1 MYLLLYLF
9 CSFIENLFAVK
20 YCTRLKSTFGIRALL
35 ALGGRLCGQGL
46 AWDCDKPCYSG
57 RSVVLIFQVKR
68 NGKQFE
74 DGDREV

>member
-1 MYLLLYLF
+1 V
-9 CSFIENLFAVK
+9 VK
-20 YCTRLKSTFGIRALL
+20 
-35 ALGGRLCGQGL
+35 GL
-46 AWDCDKPCYSG
+46 ARACDKPCYSG